1 MQAQLQTL
9 TEVAEEAGTVAVVSQ
24 PNTEFNVEVAKLQT
38 FDRATGKILGFLTAC
53 KLFIRMRIRE
63 PVIEEQI
70 Q

>member
-9 TEVAEEAGTVAVVSQ
+9 TGVAEGAETVAVVSQ

-38 FDRATGKILGFLTAC
+38 FDRAAGKVLRFLTAC

-63 PVIEEQI
+63 PVVEEQI